1 MRPQSVDTHPE
12 TERIMIEM
20 IRKAPMHKRFRLVQ
34 ALTQGA
40 LWSNIQVW
48 RESHRE
54 SSEQEAAV
62 HIVSCRYGAALA
74 QRVQAALETR
84 AYWHVQ
90 PIDLMA
96 TLLPAL
102 YAFDHLYVPY
112 YLAGSIASS
121 LHGMQQLAQDI
132 DLVIDLPAHELPALL
147 ALLEHHYVF
156 DQDEAQE
163 AVRARTSFPLIQVD
177 SLMKVDVLLPQGAAF
192 DTAMRRLVA
201 LYTLDERYPPFRVA
215 SVCEMLLVKLQRY
228 QCDERSR
235 SDGMR
240 DDGEWN
246 DIVGMLKVQGP
257 DLDLVLLEQWAGTLD
272 MTATWRRA
280 LADAG
285 LDDA

>member
-1 MRPQSVDTHPE
+1 MRPQSVDTHPK
-12 TERIMIEM
+12 TERILIEM
-20 IRKAPMHKRFRLVQ
+20 IRKAPMSKRFRLVQ

-54 SSEQEAAV
+54 SSEREAAV
-62 HIVSCRYGAALA
+62 HIVSCRYGAAMA

-84 AYWHVQ
+84 ACWHVQ

-102 YAFDHLYVPY
+102 YAFDHLHVPY
-112 YLAGSIASS
+112 SLAGSIASS

-163 AVRARTSFPLIQVD
+163 AVRARTSFPLIHVD
-177 SLMKVDVLLPQGAAF
+177 SLMKVDVILPQGAAF

-215 SVCEMLLVKLQRY
+215 SVCEMLLFKLQRY

-240 DDGEWN
+240 DDAAWN
-246 DIVGMLKVQGP
+246 DIVGMLKVQGL

-272 MTATWRRA
+272 VTDTWRRA
-280 LADAG
+280 LTDAG